1 MDSVFVSNEN
11 VQLVL
16 IPKNEL
22 ERQLLTRLLDKELDL
37 EQVLQ
42 PISILGQSVKDAV
55 IIRPKSMNQH
65 ASETETM

>member
-55 IIRPKSMNQH
+55 IIRPKSMTQH
-65 ASETETM
+65 AGETETM